1 MIYNKKNPQTTKLYE
16 ERTQPFNIKPKTL
29 KPMLDQNLGLAK
41 VKNYCISIL
50 TVFYLP
56 CSTSQ
61 PMELYIKKTAI
72 CFGNKIER
80 RY

>member
-1 MIYNKKNPQTTKLYE
+1 
-16 ERTQPFNIKPKTL
+16 
-29 KPMLDQNLGLAK
+29 MLDQNLGLAK

-50 TVFYLP
+50 TVFYHLP
-56 CSTSQ
+56 CSMSQ

>member
-1 MIYNKKNPQTTKLYE
+1 MKA
-16 ERTQPFNIKPKTL
+16 KTL
-29 KPMLDQNLGLAK
+29 KPVLDQNLGLAK

-50 TVFYLP
+50 TVFHP
-56 CSTSQ
+56 TCSMSQ

-72 CFGNKIER
+72 CFGDKIER